1 MNNTLEGISIR
12 ITDAEK
18 WISYLENRM
27 VKVTAAEQNIDKR
40 IKKKNEDRLRDLWDN
55 IKLNNIH
62 FIGVPEGKEREK
74 GPEKMFEKITAEN
87 IPNMTKEIVNQ
98 VQEMQSPKKDKPKEE
113 HTETHSNQNDED

>member
-1 MNNTLEGISIR
+1 M
-12 ITDAEK
+12 
-18 WISYLENRM
+18 
-27 VKVTAAEQNIDKR
+27 
-40 IKKKNEDRLRDLWDN
+40 
-55 IKLNNIH
+55 
-62 FIGVPEGKEREK
+62 PEGKEREK

>member
-40 IKKKNEDRLRDLWDN
+40 IFKKNEDRLRDLWDN

-62 FIGVPEGKEREK
+62 FIGVPEGREREK